1 MLCVQKRESED
12 KIMNQDKIKMRE
24 KLSFAMANFGNIP
37 VMTLINGYLLI
48 FYTNICGLSP
58 AACATL
64 FLIARFLDAINDP
77 LVGFMIDHL
86 PTRKM
91 GHFRPTLILGTILCS
106 ANFLLLWFG
115 PMLSTSG
122 KLAIAYVSYI
132 LLGVLFPVMDI
143 SLNSLLPVMTEDMK
157 ERNSLSSIKGLAY
170 VIGALVI
177 GVAAPLIL
185 GDTSNKQGY
194 INLVLIMTAVI
205 FFFSIIGTMG
215 VKERVKPQMENSYSV
230 KELFK
235 ILSQKPVYIT
245 FLAVLLYSIGSNIV
259 NAANTYFYTYIF
271 EDLTLASI
279 ITLITCVTVFPAT
292 MVIGNLI
299 GRFGKKKMYAIGLA
313 LAGLAPIIRLLDV
326 RSIPLLIVSVLIAGI
341 GAGFAAPLNYGIQ
354 ADNTDYI
361 EVSMGIRAEGAVA
374 SLSSFVS
381 KCAMGIGGAIPGY
394 LLQLAGFDSKAAV
407 QNDDVINVIVL
418 CVLILPAIVNVVA
431 IVIFSKGYPITK
443 EKLNEQTYLL
453 REKRSK
459 AGISE

>member
-1 MLCVQKRESED
+1 
-12 KIMNQDKIKMRE
+12 MNQDKIKMRE

-157 ERNSLSSIKGLAY
+157 ERNSFSSIKGLAY

-326 RSIPLLIVSVLIAGI
+326 RNIPLLIVSVLIAGI

-443 EKLNEQTYLL
+443 EKLNEQICLM

>member
-1 MLCVQKRESED
+1 
-12 KIMNQDKIKMRE
+12 MNQDKIKMRE

-37 VMTLINGYLLI
+37 IMTLINGYLLI

-77 LVGFMIDHL
+77 LVGFIIDHL
-86 PTRKM
+86 PPRKM

-106 ANFLLLWFG
+106 VNFLLLWFG

-157 ERNSLSSIKGLAY
+157 ERNSLSTIKGLAY

-279 ITLITCVTVFPAT
+279 ITLITCVAVFPAT

>member
-1 MLCVQKRESED
+1 
-12 KIMNQDKIKMRE
+12 MNQDKIKMRE

-37 VMTLINGYLLI
+37 IMTLINGYLLI

-77 LVGFMIDHL
+77 LVGFIIDHL

-91 GHFRPTLILGTILCS
+91 GHFRPTLTLGTILCS
-106 ANFLLLWFG
+106 VNFLLLWFG

-279 ITLITCVTVFPAT
+279 ITLITCVAVFPAT

-443 EKLNEQTYLL
+443 EKLNEQICLM

-459 AGISE
+459 AGTSE

>member
-1 MLCVQKRESED
+1 
-12 KIMNQDKIKMRE
+12 MNQDKIKMRE

-37 VMTLINGYLLI
+37 IMTLINGYLLI

-77 LVGFMIDHL
+77 LVGFIIDHL

-157 ERNSLSSIKGLAY
+157 ERNSLSTIKGLAY

-279 ITLITCVTVFPAT
+279 ITLITCVAVFPAT

-407 QNDDVINVIVL
+407 QNDNVINVIVF

>member
-1 MLCVQKRESED
+1 
-12 KIMNQDKIKMRE
+12 MNQDKIKMRE

-443 EKLNEQTYLL
+443 EKLNEQICLM

-459 AGISE
+459 ACISE

>member
-1 MLCVQKRESED
+1 
-12 KIMNQDKIKMRE
+12 
-24 KLSFAMANFGNIP
+24 MANFGNIP

-106 ANFLLLWFG
+106 VNFLLLWFG

-157 ERNSLSSIKGLAY
+157 ERNSLSTIKGLAY

-279 ITLITCVTVFPAT
+279 ITLITCVAVFPAT

>member
-1 MLCVQKRESED
+1 
-12 KIMNQDKIKMRE
+12 MNQDKIKMRE

-407 QNDDVINVIVL
+407 QNDDVINMIVL

>member
-1 MLCVQKRESED
+1 
-12 KIMNQDKIKMRE
+12 MNQDKIKMRE

-37 VMTLINGYLLI
+37 IMTLINGYLLI

-77 LVGFMIDHL
+77 LVGFIIDHL

-459 AGISE
+459 AGTSE

>member
-1 MLCVQKRESED
+1 
-12 KIMNQDKIKMRE
+12 
-24 KLSFAMANFGNIP
+24 MANFGNIP
-37 VMTLINGYLLI
+37 IMTLINGYLLI

-279 ITLITCVTVFPAT
+279 ITLITCVAVFPAT

>member
-1 MLCVQKRESED
+1 
-12 KIMNQDKIKMRE
+12 MNQDKIKMRE

-77 LVGFMIDHL
+77 LVGFIIDHL

-106 ANFLLLWFG
+106 VNFLLLWFG

-157 ERNSLSSIKGLAY
+157 ERNSLSTIKGLAY

-279 ITLITCVTVFPAT
+279 ITLITCVAVFPAT

-407 QNDDVINVIVL
+407 QNDNVINVIVL

>member
-1 MLCVQKRESED
+1 
-12 KIMNQDKIKMRE
+12 MNQDKIKMRE

-37 VMTLINGYLLI
+37 IMTLINGYLLI

-64 FLIARFLDAINDP
+64 FLIARFLEAINDP
-77 LVGFMIDHL
+77 LVGFIIDHL

-157 ERNSLSSIKGLAY
+157 ERNSLSTIKGLAY

-326 RSIPLLIVSVLIAGI
+326 RNIPLLIVSVLIAGI

>member
-1 MLCVQKRESED
+1 
-12 KIMNQDKIKMRE
+12 
-24 KLSFAMANFGNIP
+24 MANFGNIP
-37 VMTLINGYLLI
+37 IMTLINGYLLI

-77 LVGFMIDHL
+77 LVGFIIDHL

-106 ANFLLLWFG
+106 VNFLLLWFG

-157 ERNSLSSIKGLAY
+157 ERNSLSTIKGLAY

-194 INLVLIMTAVI
+194 INLVLNMTAVI

-279 ITLITCVTVFPAT
+279 ITLITCVAVFPAT

>member
-1 MLCVQKRESED
+1 
-12 KIMNQDKIKMRE
+12 MNQDKIKMRE

-106 ANFLLLWFG
+106 VNFLLLWFG

-157 ERNSLSSIKGLAY
+157 ERNSLSTIKGLAY

-443 EKLNEQTYLL
+443 EKLNEQICLM

-459 AGISE
+459 SGISE

>member
-1 MLCVQKRESED
+1 
-12 KIMNQDKIKMRE
+12 MNQDKIKMRE

-106 ANFLLLWFG
+106 VNFLLLWFG

-313 LAGLAPIIRLLDV
+313 LAGLSPIIRLLDV

-407 QNDDVINVIVL
+407 QNDNVINVIVL

-443 EKLNEQTYLL
+443 EKLNEQICLM

-459 AGISE
+459 SGISE

>member
-1 MLCVQKRESED
+1 
-12 KIMNQDKIKMRE
+12 MNQDKIKMRE

-132 LLGVLFPVMDI
+132 LLGVLFPVTDI

-407 QNDDVINVIVL
+407 QNDNVINVIVL

-443 EKLNEQTYLL
+443 EKLNEQICLM

-459 AGISE
+459 SGISE

>member
-1 MLCVQKRESED
+1 
-12 KIMNQDKIKMRE
+12 MNKNKIKMRE

-407 QNDDVINVIVL
+407 QNDNVINVIVL

>member
-1 MLCVQKRESED
+1 
-12 KIMNQDKIKMRE
+12 MNQDKIKMRE

-77 LVGFMIDHL
+77 LVGFIIDHL

-157 ERNSLSSIKGLAY
+157 ERNSLNSIKGLAY

-361 EVSMGIRAEGAVA
+361 EMSMGIRAEGAVA

>member
-1 MLCVQKRESED
+1 
-12 KIMNQDKIKMRE
+12 MNQDKIKMRE

-279 ITLITCVTVFPAT
+279 ITLITCVTVFPTT

-407 QNDDVINVIVL
+407 QNDNVINVIVL

-443 EKLNEQTYLL
+443 EKLNEQICLM

-459 AGISE
+459 SGISE

>member
-1 MLCVQKRESED
+1 
-12 KIMNQDKIKMRE
+12 MNQDKIKMRE

-77 LVGFMIDHL
+77 LVGFIIDHL

-106 ANFLLLWFG
+106 VNFLLLWFG

-381 KCAMGIGGAIPGY
+381 KCAMGIGGANTGY

-407 QNDDVINVIVL
+407 QNDDVINVFGF

>member
-1 MLCVQKRESED
+1 
-12 KIMNQDKIKMRE
+12 MNQDKIKMRE

-37 VMTLINGYLLI
+37 IMTLINGYLLI

-106 ANFLLLWFG
+106 VNFLLLWFG

-326 RSIPLLIVSVLIAGI
+326 RNIPLLIVSVLIAGI

-459 AGISE
+459 AGTSE

>member
-1 MLCVQKRESED
+1 
-12 KIMNQDKIKMRE
+12 MNQDKIKMRE

-37 VMTLINGYLLI
+37 IMTLINGYLLI

-77 LVGFMIDHL
+77 LVGFIIDHL

-106 ANFLLLWFG
+106 VNFLLLWFG

-157 ERNSLSSIKGLAY
+157 ERNSLSIIKGLAY

-279 ITLITCVTVFPAT
+279 ITLITCVAVFPAT

>member
-1 MLCVQKRESED
+1 
-12 KIMNQDKIKMRE
+12 MNQDKIKMRE

-245 FLAVLLYSIGSNIV
+245 FLAVLLYSIGINIV

-443 EKLNEQTYLL
+443 EKLNEQICLM

-459 AGISE
+459 SGISE

>member
-1 MLCVQKRESED
+1 
-12 KIMNQDKIKMRE
+12 
-24 KLSFAMANFGNIP
+24 MANFGNIP
-37 VMTLINGYLLI
+37 IMTLINGYLLI

-77 LVGFMIDHL
+77 LVGFIIDHL

-106 ANFLLLWFG
+106 VNFLLLWFG

-157 ERNSLSSIKGLAY
+157 ERNSLSTIKGLAY

-279 ITLITCVTVFPAT
+279 ITLITCVAVFPAT

-459 AGISE
+459 AGTSE

>member
-1 MLCVQKRESED
+1 
-12 KIMNQDKIKMRE
+12 MNQDKIKMRE

-37 VMTLINGYLLI
+37 IMTLINGYLLI

-77 LVGFMIDHL
+77 LVGFIIDHL

-106 ANFLLLWFG
+106 VNFLLLWFG

-157 ERNSLSSIKGLAY
+157 ERNSLSTIKGLAY

-279 ITLITCVTVFPAT
+279 ITLITCVAVFPAT

-299 GRFGKKKMYAIGLA
+299 GRFGKKKMYAIGLE

>member
-1 MLCVQKRESED
+1 
-12 KIMNQDKIKMRE
+12 MNQDKIKMRE

-77 LVGFMIDHL
+77 LVGFIIDHL

-143 SLNSLLPVMTEDMK
+143 SLNSLLPVMTEDTK

-407 QNDDVINVIVL
+407 QNADVINVIVL

>member
-1 MLCVQKRESED
+1 
-12 KIMNQDKIKMRE
+12 MNQDKIKMRE

-37 VMTLINGYLLI
+37 IMTLINGYLLI

-106 ANFLLLWFG
+106 VNFLLLWFG

-157 ERNSLSSIKGLAY
+157 ERNSLSTIKGLAY

-443 EKLNEQTYLL
+443 EKLNEQICLM

-459 AGISE
+459 SGISE

>member
-1 MLCVQKRESED
+1 
-12 KIMNQDKIKMRE
+12 MNQDKIKMRE

-157 ERNSLSSIKGLAY
+157 ERNSLSTIKGLAY

-326 RSIPLLIVSVLIAGI
+326 RNIPLLIVSVLIAGI

-459 AGISE
+459 AGTSE

>member
-1 MLCVQKRESED
+1 
-12 KIMNQDKIKMRE
+12 MNQDKIKMRE

-37 VMTLINGYLLI
+37 IMTLINGYLLI

-157 ERNSLSSIKGLAY
+157 ERNSLSTIKGLAY

-407 QNDDVINVIVL
+407 QNDNVINVIVL

-443 EKLNEQTYLL
+443 EKLNEQICLM

-459 AGISE
+459 SGISE

>member
-1 MLCVQKRESED
+1 
-12 KIMNQDKIKMRE
+12 
-24 KLSFAMANFGNIP
+24 MANFGNIP

-326 RSIPLLIVSVLIAGI
+326 RNIPLLIVSVLIAGI

-407 QNDDVINVIVL
+407 QNDNVINVIVL

-443 EKLNEQTYLL
+443 EKLNEQICLM

-459 AGISE
+459 SGISE

>member
-1 MLCVQKRESED
+1 
-12 KIMNQDKIKMRE
+12 MRE

-37 VMTLINGYLLI
+37 IMTLINGYLLI

-77 LVGFMIDHL
+77 LVGFIIDHL

-106 ANFLLLWFG
+106 VNFLLLWFG

-157 ERNSLSSIKGLAY
+157 ERNSLSTIKGLAY

-279 ITLITCVTVFPAT
+279 ITLITCVAVFPAT

>member
-1 MLCVQKRESED
+1 
-12 KIMNQDKIKMRE
+12 MNQDKIKMRE

-77 LVGFMIDHL
+77 LVGFIIDHL

-292 MVIGNLI
+292 MVIGTLI

-361 EVSMGIRAEGAVA
+361 EMSMGIRAEGAVA

>member
-1 MLCVQKRESED
+1 
-12 KIMNQDKIKMRE
+12 MNQDKIKMRE

-37 VMTLINGYLLI
+37 IMTLINGYLLI

-106 ANFLLLWFG
+106 VNFLLLWFG

-443 EKLNEQTYLL
+443 EKLNEQICLM

-459 AGISE
+459 SGISE

>member
-1 MLCVQKRESED
+1 
-12 KIMNQDKIKMRE
+12 MNQDKIKMRE

-37 VMTLINGYLLI
+37 IMTLINGYLLI

-77 LVGFMIDHL
+77 LVGFIIDHL

-157 ERNSLSSIKGLAY
+157 ERNSLSTIKGLAY

-443 EKLNEQTYLL
+443 EKLNEQICLM

-459 AGISE
+459 SGISE

>member
-1 MLCVQKRESED
+1 
-12 KIMNQDKIKMRE
+12 MNQDKIKMRE

-77 LVGFMIDHL
+77 LVGFIIDHL

-279 ITLITCVTVFPAT
+279 ITLITCVAVFPAT

-407 QNDDVINVIVL
+407 QNDNVINVIVF

>member
-1 MLCVQKRESED
+1 
-12 KIMNQDKIKMRE
+12 MNQDKIKMRE

-64 FLIARFLDAINDP
+64 FLIARFLDDINDP

-157 ERNSLSSIKGLAY
+157 ERNSLSTIKGLAY

-326 RSIPLLIVSVLIAGI
+326 RNIPLLIVSVLIAGI

>member
-1 MLCVQKRESED
+1 
-12 KIMNQDKIKMRE
+12 
-24 KLSFAMANFGNIP
+24 MANFGNIP

-77 LVGFMIDHL
+77 LVGFIIDHL

-443 EKLNEQTYLL
+443 EKLNEQICLM

-459 AGISE
+459 SGISE

>member
-1 MLCVQKRESED
+1 
-12 KIMNQDKIKMRE
+12 MNQDKIKMRE

-77 LVGFMIDHL
+77 LVGFIIDHL

-279 ITLITCVTVFPAT
+279 ITLITCVAVFPAT

-361 EVSMGIRAEGAVA
+361 EMSMGIRAEGAVA